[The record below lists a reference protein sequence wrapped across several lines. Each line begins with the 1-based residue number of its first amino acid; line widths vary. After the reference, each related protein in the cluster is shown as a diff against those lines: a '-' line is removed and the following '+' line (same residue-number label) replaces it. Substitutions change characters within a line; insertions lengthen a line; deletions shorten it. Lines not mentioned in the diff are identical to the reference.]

1 MNSIPFNNQ
10 ICELRGSLQQFA
22 INFTKNSEDAS
33 DLVQDTM
40 IKAIR
45 YSYLYKEGTNLKGWL
60 FTILKNTFI
69 NDYRKAVRKQAV
81 VETTD
86 DLTSQHLQVSA
97 STNNST
103 NKFIREDI
111 NLALSSLQPEY
122 SVPFL
127 RYFEGYKYHEIA
139 EEMNMPIGTVKTR
152 IHIARKL
159 LKANLTM
166 YSEEYTN

>member
-81 VETTD
+81 VD